1 MSNLEINIPAPA
13 SYKARLRTNLRT
25 PLILTAIFALV
36 AIGFRNLMHTDFL
49 KFLIPVLDIIAFII
63 AVIVQVKNA
72 EKEEIFFITSL
83 KISPDGVEISY
94 TKKDEPLSIS
104 GTPDSFEFRKKQAL
118 GRTGSSYQ
126 QSYLE
131 VYYNNQLIIKQYST
145 ESWTD
150 MKFIQIVHAAKN

>member
-1 MSNLEINIPAPA
+1 MSTLEINIPSPAP
-13 SYKARLRTNLRT
+13 YKARLRTNLRT

-49 KFLIPVLDIIAFII
+49 KFLIPVLDIIALII

-72 EKEEIFFITSL
+72 EKEELFFITSL
-83 KISPDGVEISY
+83 KMSPEKIEISY
-94 TKKDEPLSIS
+94 TQKDELKEVS
-104 GTPDSFEFRKKQAL
+104 GTPDEFEFRKKQAL

-131 VYYNNQLIIKQYST
+131 VYYHNQLLIRQYST
-145 ESWTD
+145 EKWTD
-150 MKFIQIVHAAKN
+150 MKFIEIVYSLKN